1 MNKSVEHTWEWH
13 KSLWININILH
24 KNLFRKPFNLDS
36 SFPLTSFSSQSCQ
49 RPYILGVSHLHVFK
63 SQRNYLI
70 LPKHNIKIFFIFLF
84 ESQQKT
90 KFSFVFNFP
99 PEHKKETRKKNK
111 NKRISFSLELNEE
124 MSCDE
129 RDLIWAASIWIY
141 LLFLAFFFFAFVDI
155 KDKHDEHAEN
165 RQRFYDEATIF
176 FFLENKNWKK
186 SKMKFW

>member
-49 RPYILGVSHLHVFK
+49 RPYILGVSHLHAFK

-141 LLFLAFFFFAFVDI
+141 LLFLAFFFLLSLILKTNTMNMLKIVSGFMM
-155 KDKHDEHAEN
+155 K
-165 RQRFYDEATIF
+165 QQYF
-176 FFLENKNWKK
+176 FSWKRKIGKK